1 MTGQNVKSNIFARRK
16 ILAELPGEL
25 PEAVF
30 IFSKKIPLH
39 F

>member
-1 MTGQNVKSNIFARRK
+1 MMGQNVKSNIFARRK

-25 PEAVF
+25 TWSYF
-30 IFSKKIPLH
+30 YF

>member
-1 MTGQNVKSNIFARRK
+1 MMGQNVKSNIFSRRK

-25 PEAVF
+25 TWSCF
-30 IFSKKIPLH
+30 YF